1 MQWLWHELRFARV
14 LDALPGDC
22 GRVLDIG
29 CGPGTFL
36 GRVLPARRRFTE
48 AVGIDV
54 DPVQV
59 EFARTTFGSARTHF
73 HLGELASLGDTAGFD
88 VIVSIE
94 VVEHLPPE
102 TAPGFWSRV
111 RGMCRPGG
119 LVVLTT
125 PNYRSHWP
133 VIERILSRVGPV
145 DYTEQHVNRYDRPR
159 LTAELETAG
168 LQVRTAR
175 TFFVIAPFLAAISSR
190 LARRVDGL
198 ERRWLPGAGAETV
211 VVAQR
216 PEAG

>member
-1 MQWLWHELRFARV
+1 MNYERENIRRMAGYQWGEQP
-14 LDALPGDC
+14 LDQRTIKLNTNENPYPPAPGVQNAL
-22 GRVLDIG
+22 
-29 CGPGTFL
+29 
-36 GRVLPARRRFTE
+36 
-48 AVGIDV
+48 
-54 DPVQV
+54 
-59 EFARTTFGSARTHF
+59 
-73 HLGELASLGDTAGFD
+73 AGFD

-102 TAPGFWSRV
+102 TAPDFWSRV

-159 LTAELETAG
+159 LTAELEATG

-198 ERRWLPGAGAETV
+198 ERR
-211 VVAQR
+211 
-216 PEAG
+216 